1 MEHQP
6 HNWRSSF
13 MTRAQE
19 WTERADQLGT
29 LADKAV
35 DLSYMRDRCAS
46 AASEWEALAVELHVI
61 ECDPLYRQI
70 HDRP

>member
-1 MEHQP
+1 
-6 HNWRSSF
+6 

-19 WTERADQLGT
+19 WTERANQLGT

-35 DLSYMRDRCAS
+35 DLSYARSLRQR
-46 AASEWEALAVELHVI
+46 ASEWKALAVELHVI